1 MNEMTEAVQ
10 PLEDVR
16 VRQRRIL
23 FVERITGDDVVLMA
37 FKDPAPRYAVLA
49 ETAAVALGEVASGV
63 DADRLEVTLLPPSP
77 PSSAAPQ
84 MTAIE
89 MPSLGKSNG
98 PGASP
103 PVLVKIRGVEL
114 MWLPGRAVLQCD
126 PEQTEPLLSALAEF
140 AYYEGELR
148 RIETEIVGAWA
159 ELEQDKGL
167 AFAVTKADLKRSEA
181 VGGRMSRALERRI
194 KMARIEPHLYEPDAG
209 LPAAGRKL
217 GEELREKARIES
229 RLETVDAQVEVFE
242 NIYEMSGQRMGEF
255 RAAAEEHVLEW
266 IIIVLLA
273 GELLLLLV
281 QAIWKFAG

>member
-1 MNEMTEAVQ
+1 
-10 PLEDVR
+10 
-16 VRQRRIL
+16 
-23 FVERITGDDVVLMA
+23 
-37 FKDPAPRYAVLA
+37 
-49 ETAAVALGEVASGV
+49 
-63 DADRLEVTLLPPSP
+63 
-77 PSSAAPQ
+77 
-84 MTAIE
+84 
-89 MPSLGKSNG
+89 
-98 PGASP
+98 
-103 PVLVKIRGVEL
+103 
-114 MWLPGRAVLQCD
+114 VLQCD